1 MAKPELISGEDEAVT
16 ANLDPLDKDTNE
28 KDEFNNT
35 NDLASCMN
43 SALPCVGDDDD
54 KLSN

>member
-1 MAKPELISGEDEAVT
+1 MAKPELISGEDEAVM
-16 ANLDPLDKDTNE
+16 ADLDPLDKDTYE
-28 KDEFNNT
+28 KDDFTNM